1 MRNSTKLKTL
11 LLRYTISLDLDD
23 DGMFKLM
30 LSGKHNNEAQLFEGK
45 SYGVVLAK
53 AYSYLLKKLRENSGR
68 I

>member
-11 LLRYTISLDLDD
+11 LLRYTITLDLDD

-30 LSGKHNNEAQLFEGK
+30 LTGKHNNEGQLFEGK

-53 AYSYLLKKLRENSGR
+53 SYSYLLKKLRESTDR
-68 I
+68 V

>member
-23 DGMFKLM
+23 DGMFKLI
-30 LSGKHNNEAQLFEGK
+30 LTGKHNDEAQVFDGK

-53 AYSYLLKKLRENSGR
+53 AYSYLLRQLRNPDG
-68 I
+68 